1 MKIFFKTDLRITNS
15 VCNHLGIF
23 IALFLTACVGAP
35 TQNELESFNRQS
47 DYDYFIP
54 LLKDAELY
62 PVLLNNTGFSWPALS
77 QAADTVM
84 LEFVVSATQGIN
96 PAIEISYGSALFLQ
110 YFEEGGAGKRYLDLT
125 PLLQL
130 GISSGD
136 FVKMTAIGASWSS
149 LEGTLAT
156 FNNNIDLSSK
166 TLVIAPHPDDAEIAA
181 FGFYQATQADIVTI
195 TAGDAGGSNFEYL
208 WPDPG
213 EQYRAKGWIRTLD
226 SLTVPFLG
234 GLGPEQVRNLG
245 YYDSTLQRLW
255 QQRPSRV
262 PAPLAN
268 LEAPGFFR
276 KLNFDSE
283 LRHRPFISNWP
294 SLVNDLFSELERVE
308 PEIVIAPHPHLDRHA
323 DHQFASIALFEAL
336 NRWDR
341 ETTVLLYTNHAVGN
355 EAYPL
360 GPRDGMT
367 GLPAWD
373 EDNLF
378 ITGIYSHLLDT
389 EIQRRKLLAAEAM
402 HDLRPFDP
410 RDGSEI
416 KTIDPDYD
424 YFRRGPRPNE
434 LFLVT
439 NLAGTRV
446 IRTEFLHSIRQGQLH
461 TGM

>member
-15 VCNHLGIF
+15 VCNHLGVF

-35 TQNELESFNRQS
+35 IQNELESFNRQS
-47 DYDYFIP
+47 DYDYFVP
-54 LLKDAELY
+54 LLQDAELY
-62 PVLLNNTGFSWPALS
+62 PVLLNNTGFFWPALS

-96 PAIEISYGSALFLQ
+96 PAIEISYGSASFLQ

-125 PLLQL
+125 PLLQT
-130 GISSGD
+130 GISAGD
-136 FVKMTAIGASWSS
+136 FVKMAAIGASWSS
-149 LEGTLAT
+149 LKGTLAT
-156 FNNNIDLSSK
+156 FDNNIDLSSK

-181 FGFYQATQADIVTI
+181 FGFYQATQADVVTI

-213 EQYRAKGWIRTLD
+213 EQYRTKGWIRTLD

-245 YYDSTLQRLW
+245 YYDSTVQHLW

-283 LRHRPFISNWP
+283 LRHRPFVSNWP

-308 PEIVIAPHPHLDRHA
+308 PEIVIAPHPYLDRHA
-323 DHQFASIALFEAL
+323 DHKFASIALFEAL

-439 NLAGTRV
+439 NLSGTRV
-446 IRTEFLHSIRQGQLH
+446 IRTEFLHSIRQDELQ